1 MSAQDL
7 IRTLAAK
14 YNLEEGKSNDWYL
27 CHSTHCIT
35 KTGAEK
41 IKQAE
46 GIKHSFPVPSHSPDG
61 SSVAYMATFT
71 SKEGKEEHE
80 LGSCRTDGKANNPSR
95 THSHEMALKRLKV
108 RGILA
113 LVAPAGQIYGSD
125 ELTAEYKQHGQ
136 ASVTMDVTQS
146 APVAAAAAPGTTAYT
161 NGEAMTVPP
170 EGTQGWY
177 EGAENLPS
185 QWNGVMAKLSEVTSD
200 DRSKW
205 EMKIIDHLGVFHK
218 DDGTNWFPS
227 SKWGNFAHMA
237 GFLST
242 YDGVTKSKAKY
253 SYRILKLTR
262 ELVDEVASAGS
273 AVIKVAN
280 AQGGMDEVR
289 ILRKD
294 QKAAPQAPQSVI
306 DAAGVTAPQAP
317 KTFTPDDIPF

>member
-14 YNLEEGKSNDWYL
+14 YNLDEGKSNDWYL

-41 IKQAE
+41 IRLAE
-46 GIKHSFPVPSHSPDG
+46 GVKHSFPVPVVTDNSI
-61 SSVAYMATFT
+61 AYLATFT
-71 SKEGKEEHE
+71 SEGGTEVHE
-80 LGSCRTDGKANNPSR
+80 VGSCRWDGKANNPSR
-95 THSHEMALKRLKV
+95 THAHEMALKRLKV

-136 ASVTMDVTQS
+136 ASVTMDAAQS

-218 DDGTNWFPS
+218 DDGTNWYPS

-262 ELVDEVASAGS
+262 ELVDEVAGS
-273 AVIKVAN
+273 GSSVIKVAN
-280 AQGGMDEVR
+280 AQGGMDEVQ

-294 QKAAPQAPQSVI
+294 QKAVPQAPQSVV
-306 DAAGVTAPQAP
+306 DAAGITAPQAP